1 MSDTLKHLGGLR
13 MRISA
18 TKAFWSWYVWSQY
31 RTRNTEKATEAMATA
46 LAEIGRTLSEMAD
59 ITGA

>member
-18 TKAFWSWYVWSQY
+18 TKAFWSWYVWREY
-31 RTRNTEKATEAMATA
+31 RTRDTAKATDAMATA
-46 LAEIGRTLSEMAD
+46 LVEIGRTLSAMAD